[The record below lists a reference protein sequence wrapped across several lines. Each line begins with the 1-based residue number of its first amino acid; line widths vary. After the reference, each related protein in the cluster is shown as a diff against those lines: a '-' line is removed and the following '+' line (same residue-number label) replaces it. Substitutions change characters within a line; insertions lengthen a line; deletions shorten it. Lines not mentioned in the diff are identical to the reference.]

1 MFYAR
6 IAEWVRLTYVFNL
19 ILLTN
24 AAVLSP
30 GLCIEPF
37 LAHNPFQEQALEMK
51 RVLYR
56 VMSRTYTSTTKV
68 TLFLFIFLFWL
79 CTEHATGTPPVAVPT
94 SLLGMQH
101 NPCLWGGQAVG
112 FCRVPH
118 CADLAAINHAW
129 VALATPSTILL
140 NQLY

>member
-1 MFYAR
+1 
-6 IAEWVRLTYVFNL
+6 
-19 ILLTN
+19 
-24 AAVLSP
+24 
-30 GLCIEPF
+30 
-37 LAHNPFQEQALEMK
+37 
-51 RVLYR
+51 
-56 VMSRTYTSTTKV
+56 MSRTYTSTTKV

-129 VALATPSTILL
+129 VALATPRAITPINFTEMPVLQTLL
-140 NQLY
+140 CSLARHAVAVNAMRLL